1 MLRQRAAEI
10 TDIDHK
16 VVRLAEEMIETMH
29 DAPGVGLAA
38 PQVGIERRI
47 FVYDVG
53 EGARTVIN
61 PEIVESSGEWEYEE
75 GCLSVPELHWPI
87 IRPKQ
92 VHLIG
97 LDLEGNELSV
107 EADELLARVFQHEL
121 DHLNGILLLE
131 RLEADQRKQAM
142 RVLRARVLPDTAG
155 STARLLS
162 GSSPGVSGD
171 PARLLRLA
179 RGGRLS
185 PGVPARGRTRCSARR
200 HCTRPPAWPRR
211 GARAHAGEKARP

>member
-1 MLRQRAAEI
+1 MAIFPIRVFGDPVLRQRAAEI
-10 TDIDHK
+10 DDIDGRI
-16 VVRLAEEMIETMH
+16 VRLSEEMVETMR

-53 EGARTVIN
+53 EGAQTVIN

-87 IRPKQ
+87 VRPKE
-92 VHLIG
+92 VHLVG
-97 LDLEGNELSV
+97 LDLEGNEISV

-131 RLEADQRKQAM
+131 HLDKDQRKQAM
-142 RVLRARVLPDTAG
+142 RVLRARALADNTG
-155 STARLLS
+155 SIL
-162 GSSPGVSGD
+162 GD
-171 PARLLRLA
+171 
-179 RGGRLS
+179 
-185 PGVPARGRTRCSARR
+185 
-200 HCTRPPAWPRR
+200 
-211 GARAHAGEKARP
+211 

>member
-1 MLRQRAAEI
+1 VAIFPIRVFGDPVLRQRAAEVK
-10 TDIDHK
+10 DIDAK

-61 PEIVESSGEWEYEE
+61 PEIIESSGEWEYEE

-87 IRPKQ
+87 IRPRQ
-92 VHLIG
+92 VHLVG
-97 LDLEGNELSV
+97 LDLEGDELSI
-107 EADELLARVFQHEL
+107 EAAERLARVFQHEL

-131 RLEADQRKQAM
+131 RLEPDQRKQAM

-155 STARLLS
+155 STL
-162 GSSPGVSGD
+162 GS
-171 PARLLRLA
+171 
-179 RGGRLS
+179 
-185 PGVPARGRTRCSARR
+185 
-200 HCTRPPAWPRR
+200 
-211 GARAHAGEKARP
+211 